1 MLFKRILGNQI
12 ATLFYNES
20 DNDSIHI
27 VVGEDIRLVTISAS
41 YPGGDNV
48 LTWLPDTTANNANKT
63 DLVTVVRTGEAA
75 SR

>member
-1 MLFKRILGNQI
+1 MGNQV

-41 YPGGDNV
+41 YPDGDNV